1 MTEPE
6 FRDASNLVKLQQAR
20 ALIREVIHGE
30 DDPGLADHD
39 VEGLAAA
46 VGQLR
51 IIERILEARLKVRAA
66 RSKKQNAPM
75 ELFRREGL

>member
-20 ALIREVIHGE
+20 ALIREVVHGE
-30 DDPGLADHD
+30 EDPALSETEATRIL
-39 VEGLAAA
+39 EMIAS
-46 VGQLR
+46 LR
-51 IIERILEARLKVRAA
+51 YIERGLEARLKVRAA
-66 RSKKQNAPM
+66 RSKKQNEPM